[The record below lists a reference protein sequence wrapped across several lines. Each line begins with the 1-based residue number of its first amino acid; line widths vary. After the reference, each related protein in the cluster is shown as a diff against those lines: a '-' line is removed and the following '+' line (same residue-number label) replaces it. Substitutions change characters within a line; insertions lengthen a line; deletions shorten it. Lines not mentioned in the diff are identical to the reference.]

1 MHHFKRPLSIVIPSA
16 VHTPSAVNFDRA
28 SLDRADA
35 DELLQRKERT
45 LQRKR
50 LGRRLVWDIAAW
62 ALLLPV
68 GGGGTLWAIGRIN
81 GTW

>member
-1 MHHFKRPLSIVIPSA
+1 MIPSA

-28 SLDRADA
+28 ALDRADA

-50 LGRRLVWDIAAW
+50 LGRRLVWDVTAW

-68 GGGGTLWAIGRIN
+68 GGGGLLWAIGRIN